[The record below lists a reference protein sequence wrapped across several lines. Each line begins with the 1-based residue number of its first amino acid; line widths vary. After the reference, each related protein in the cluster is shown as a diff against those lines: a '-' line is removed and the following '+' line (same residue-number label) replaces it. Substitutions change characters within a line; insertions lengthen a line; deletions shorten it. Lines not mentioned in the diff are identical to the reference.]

1 MSLRKMAIPFKNFL
15 KNTIISSSQMNDNL
29 SEIEYCHNNLHE
41 EVSTV
46 KSTTYTKTESDKL
59 LNNLDTKLVTT
70 KGNLEASILNNVNTL
85 NSKIDTTKNEL
96 NSTINSVNTTLDS
109 KINSV
114 NTTLDSKINAN
125 KNELDS
131 KINANHKDAK
141 SYSDSNKA
149 SLIDNAP
156 VNLNTLNKISNAIGN
171 DANFSTNTKN
181 SIDKKA
187 NSDDVYTKNEVYTKK
202 EIDLKM
208 DNIETVTR
216 SSGISPS
223 CVKIVTP
230 GEWIEEDGVYFVNLK
245 HNLLASRVLVS
256 MIDLDTGESILPTF
270 KVIDGGN
277 ITVISNYACNASVSI
292 LNANIRT
299 EEVNFAQIDDEVVS
313 KYGTWSSEKID
324 NELSALELVA
334 SNIKMSDDS
343 SVEDVINTNK
353 TSISSLQTKVNGLF
367 NDNVKNAEPKN
378 FHISSSE
385 IYFNDTSI
393 DRDLNNIRQ
402 NLYTQTTS
410 ANGLKN
416 LPTGKGGGAGFL
428 EVVQTYKSGNKLSHT
443 IQKFTDTAKNE
454 TYIRTYNEDNGTWT
468 DWKEHQSHKLTNNK
482 GQIDVTYNGDFNNLT
497 KTGWYYITSPTNS
510 PASGGAWYLE
520 VMSRDGGY
528 VYQRAT
534 RNENGNNNLA
544 KYERTM
550 HNNTWTAWR
559 EL

>member
-70 KGNLEASILNNVNTL
+70 KGNLETSILNNVNTL

-96 NSTINSVNTTLDS
+96 NST
-109 KINSV
+109 INSV

-343 SVEDVINTNK
+343 SVEDAIQEVKGKIDINKGDILNLNNRADDLNAHIGNLINTD
-353 TSISSLQTKVNGLF
+353 SILTRHGYVTRAICTNANSLDVNNGIFATDGNTVGVNETGILDHKQWDVNYAYQT
-367 NDNVKNAEPKN
+367 
-378 FHISSSE
+378 FHPHA
-385 IYFNDTSI
+385 
-393 DRDLNNIRQ
+393 RDYLR
-402 NLYTQTTS
+402 
-410 ANGLKN
+410 
-416 LPTGKGGGAGFL
+416 FRH
-428 EVVQTYKSGNKLSHT
+428 KSGNVWS
-443 IQKFTDTAKNE
+443 E
-454 TYIRTYNEDNGTWT
+454 
-468 DWKEHQSHKLTNNK
+468 
-482 GQIDVTYNGDFNNLT
+482 
-497 KTGWYYITSPTNS
+497 
-510 PASGGAWYLE
+510 
-520 VMSRDGGY
+520 
-528 VYQRAT
+528 
-534 RNENGNNNLA
+534 
-544 KYERTM
+544 
-550 HNNTWTAWR
+550 WR

>member
-1 MSLRKMAIPFKNFL
+1 MALRKMAIPFKNFL

-70 KGNLEASILNNVNTL
+70 KGNLETSILNNVNTL

-171 DANFSTNTKN
+171 DANFSINTKN

-187 NSDDVYTKNEVYTKK
+187 NSNDVYTKNEVYTKK

-343 SVEDVINTNK
+343 SVEDAINTNK
-353 TSISSLQTKVNGLF
+353 TDISSLQARVNNGQNHKLTYDDGTIKTIDDGTFDDIKTTGLYACSNKV
-367 NDNVKNAEPKN
+367 
-378 FHISSSE
+378 
-385 IYFNDTSI
+385 
-393 DRDLNNIRQ
+393 
-402 NLYTQTTS
+402 
-410 ANGLKN
+410 
-416 LPTGKGGGAGFL
+416 GGAKPNPNYGGWYYL
-428 EVVQTYKSGNKLSHT
+428 EVLHLDKNWVKQKAT
-443 IQKFTDTAKNE
+443 IFEGVGYGIQVYERMYQA
-454 TYIRTYNEDNGTWT
+454 GTWT
-468 DWKEHQSHKLTNNK
+468 HWGRVNIDGQSVKLTEDIGTCK
-482 GQIDVTYNGDFNNLT
+482 F
-497 KTGWYYITSPTNS
+497 YIQQDLNELKYTNS
-510 PASGGAWYLE
+510 FYRINQCSNMPPTAHGW
-520 VMSRDGGY
+520 GY
-528 VYQRAT
+528 VEVLVHNPGVWAVQTLIDLHNSTKRWT
-534 RNENGNNNLA
+534 RHLA
-544 KYERTM
+544 DGIWSE
-550 HNNTWTAWR
+550 WR

>member
-1 MSLRKMAIPFKNFL
+1 MALRKMAIPFKNFL

-70 KGNLEASILNNVNTL
+70 KGNLETSILNNVNTL

-171 DANFSTNTKN
+171 DANFSINTKN

-187 NSDDVYTKNEVYTKK
+187 NSNDVYTKNEVYTKK

-230 GEWIEEDGVYFVNLK
+230 GDWIEEDGVYFVNLK

-343 SVEDVINTNK
+343 SVEDVIQEVKGKIDINK
-353 TSISSLQTKVNGLF
+353 GDILN
-367 NDNVKNAEPKN
+367 
-378 FHISSSE
+378 
-385 IYFNDTSI
+385 
-393 DRDLNNIRQ
+393 LNNRAD
-402 NLYTQTTS
+402 NLNAHIGNLISTDNILTSHGYVTRKHCSDANSLNVNNGIFVTDGNTIGVNEIGILDHKQWDINYAYQTFHPH
-410 ANGLKN
+410 ARDYLR
-416 LPTGKGGGAGFL
+416 FRH
-428 EVVQTYKSGNKLSHT
+428 KSGNVWS
-443 IQKFTDTAKNE
+443 E
-454 TYIRTYNEDNGTWT
+454 
-468 DWKEHQSHKLTNNK
+468 
-482 GQIDVTYNGDFNNLT
+482 
-497 KTGWYYITSPTNS
+497 
-510 PASGGAWYLE
+510 
-520 VMSRDGGY
+520 
-528 VYQRAT
+528 
-534 RNENGNNNLA
+534 
-544 KYERTM
+544 
-550 HNNTWTAWR
+550 WR

>member
-1 MSLRKMAIPFKNFL
+1 MALRKMAIPFKNFL

-70 KGNLEASILNNVNTL
+70 KGNLETSILNNANTL

-109 KINSV
+109 KIN
-114 NTTLDSKINAN
+114 AN
-125 KNELDS
+125 KNELDF

-141 SYSDSNKA
+141 LYSDSNKA

-277 ITVISNYACNASVSI
+277 IRVISNYACNASVSI

-324 NELSALELVA
+324 NEL
-334 SNIKMSDDS
+334 
-343 SVEDVINTNK
+343 NTNK
-353 TSISSLQTKVNGLF
+353 TSISSLQADV
-367 NDNVKNAEPKN
+367 DNIYGGNKKL
-378 FHISSSE
+378 SSE
-385 IYFNDTSI
+385 HFVKSYPGKYFSSVTTEK
-393 DRDLNNIRQ
+393 DLNNIKF
-402 NLYTQTTS
+402 NIICYVAS
-410 ANGLKN
+410 ADGLTN
-416 LPTGKGGGAGFL
+416 LPSGESGGGGML
-428 EVVQTYKSGNKLSHT
+428 EVTQSFANSKSLHVIQRYTNTITNATYMRSFNKDKDVWTNWAKYTVDGQAIKMTADSGACRDIPNNNANDINTTGFFMGYNIANAPQSSHGWVYIETKVHDVWFQNQVATDLHDSSKRWTRHKTSGNWS
-443 IQKFTDTAKNE
+443 E
-454 TYIRTYNEDNGTWT
+454 
-468 DWKEHQSHKLTNNK
+468 
-482 GQIDVTYNGDFNNLT
+482 
-497 KTGWYYITSPTNS
+497 
-510 PASGGAWYLE
+510 
-520 VMSRDGGY
+520 
-528 VYQRAT
+528 
-534 RNENGNNNLA
+534 
-544 KYERTM
+544 
-550 HNNTWTAWR
+550 WR

>member
-1 MSLRKMAIPFKNFL
+1 MALRKMAIPFKNFL

-70 KGNLEASILNNVNTL
+70 KGNLETSILNNVNTL

-96 NSTINSVNTTLDS
+96 NSTINSINTTLDS
-109 KINSV
+109 KINYV

-171 DANFSTNTKN
+171 DANFSINTKN

-187 NSDDVYTKNEVYTKK
+187 NSNDVYTKNEVYTKK

-343 SVEDVINTNK
+343 SVEDAINANK
-353 TSISSLQTKVNGLF
+353 TNISTLQTKVNNGQNYKLTF
-367 NDNVKNAEPKN
+367 DGGNSIFIDSGTFDDIKTTGIYTCTSNV
-378 FHISSSE
+378 
-385 IYFNDTSI
+385 
-393 DRDLNNIRQ
+393 
-402 NLYTQTTS
+402 
-410 ANGLKN
+410 
-416 LPTGKGGGAGFL
+416 GGAKPNPNYNGYYYL
-428 EVVQTYKSGNKLSHT
+428 EVIGADSHLGQDNKWITQRAT
-443 IQKFTDTAKNE
+443 IFEGIGYGIQAYTR
-454 TYIRTYNEDNGTWT
+454 ICQNGTWT
-468 DWKEHQSHKLTNNK
+468 HWGRNN
-482 GQIDVTYNGDFNNLT
+482 IDCQATKMTGDDGTCRGIPNNNANDIDIT
-497 KTGWYYITSPTNS
+497 GFWMNSNVANAPITGWI
-510 PASGGAWYLE
+510 YLE
-520 VMSRDGGY
+520 SKVHNHL
-528 VYQRAT
+528 YQNQVAT
-534 RNENGNNNLA
+534 DLHDSSKRWTRHKTSGNWS
-544 KYERTM
+544 E
-550 HNNTWTAWR
+550 WR

>member
-1 MSLRKMAIPFKNFL
+1 MALRKMAIPFKNFL

-109 KINSV
+109 KIN
-114 NTTLDSKINAN
+114 AN

-141 SYSDSNKA
+141 LYSDSNKV

-208 DNIETVTR
+208 DNMETVTR

-230 GEWIEEDGVYFVNLK
+230 GEWTEEDGVYFVNLK

-277 ITVISNYACNASVSI
+277 ITVISNYPCNASVSI

-324 NELSALELVA
+324 NEL
-334 SNIKMSDDS
+334 
-343 SVEDVINTNK
+343 NTNK
-353 TSISSLQTKVNGLF
+353 ANVSSLQTKVDNGQNYKLATDSGACINIPN
-367 NDNVKNAEPKN
+367 NDANDITKTGFWMGQNVTNAP
-378 FHISSSE
+378 
-385 IYFNDTSI
+385 
-393 DRDLNNIRQ
+393 
-402 NLYTQTTS
+402 QTTKGWVYIES
-410 ANGLKN
+410 LVHNDSHQMQKATDLHDSLKRW
-416 LPTGKGGGAGFL
+416 TRY
-428 EVVQTYKSGNKLSHT
+428 QTSGNWSEWRE
-443 IQKFTDTAKNE
+443 I
-454 TYIRTYNEDNGTWT
+454 
-468 DWKEHQSHKLTNNK
+468 QSHKLTNNS
-482 GQIDVTYNGDFNNLT
+482 GQIDVTSSGNFNNLT

-510 PASGGAWYLE
+510 PVSGGAWYLE

-534 RNENGNNNLA
+534 RNDNGNNNLP

-550 HNNTWTAWR
+550 YNNTWTAWR